1 MSDDDDVSDLSG
13 SFSQQTMMLRD
24 LDRATKLFGRSVTEV
39 FSKGVTEGKRFE
51 DVLKGIGLKLSQSVL
66 KQSLKPV
73 EAGLS
78 NLLSQGFSSFGGA
91 FGNLGSGLGGGL
103 GGFGEVQAFAKG
115 GVIGGGV
122 VGQPTYFGLGSQVGL
137 MGEAGAEAI
146 LPLSRGP
153 DGKLGVQAGGAG
165 AQPVNVTVNIST
177 PDAESFR
184 RSEGQVSAALARAVS
199 RGRRTL

>member
-1 MSDDDDVSDLSG
+1 MSDDDVPDLSG
-13 SFSQQTMMLRD
+13 SFSQQTTMLRD

-39 FSKGVTEGKRFE
+39 FSKGVIEGKRFE
-51 DVLKGIGLKLSQSVL
+51 DVLKGIGLRLTQSLL

-73 EAGLS
+73 ETGLS
-78 NLLSQGFSSFGGA
+78 SLLSQGFSSLTGG
-91 FGNLGSGLGGGL
+91 FGNLGGGAGL
-103 GGFGEVQAFAKG
+103 GEVQAFAK
-115 GVIGGGV
+115 GGV

-146 LPLSRGP
+146 LPLARGA
-153 DGKLGVQAGGAG
+153 DGRLGVQAGGAG
-165 AQPVNVTVNIST
+165 AQPMSVTINIST

-184 RSEGQVSAALARAVS
+184 RSEGQVSAAIARAVS